1 MSITYTLNTF
11 PMDSNIQEK
20 KSGNYRI
27 LNYDKSADETL
38 YGGIYRSVIT
48 DLEGKLL
55 CFSPPSSIP
64 KEGFP
69 ELTTDSF
76 IATEI
81 VEGTMINLFYDKTIE
96 SWEIATK
103 GSVGGNYWY
112 YRNQYPDLPDTMTI
126 KELTFRQM
134 FLEAIHSEDINNNEF
149 VNILNKSYC
158 YSFVL
163 QHPNNHIINTVS
175 EATVY
180 LVAVYEILGNT
191 VRTISRE
198 EWPFYSTIP
207 VPKQYSFSSYSEIE
221 VHENLTT
228 VLDMSHPSAYI
239 PIGIMIQSITT
250 GITTCIENPAYQYLK
265 ELRGNNPNLKYQFL
279 CVRQSGRISEFLA
292 FFPKYIPHFNR
303 FTMEY
308 IDFIK
313 ETHNGY
319 VSYYVKKSGI
329 KVSKR
334 YFPLVYQLHHTVY
347 LPSVNAGTPII
358 VKRPIVEEFIHR
370 LEPKSLI
377 YYLNWK
383 EDSTNSSP

>member
-1 MSITYTLNTF
+1 MSITYNLNTF

-69 ELTTDSF
+69 ELTPDLFT
-76 IATEI
+76 ATEI
-81 VEGTMINLFYDKTIE
+81 VEGTMVNLFYDKTIE

-112 YRNQYPDLPDTMTI
+112 YRNQYPDLPDTMAK

-134 FLEAIHSEDINNNEF
+134 FLEAIHSEEMNNNEF

-163 QHPNNHIINTVS
+163 QHPNNHIINIVS

-180 LVAVYEILGNT
+180 LVAVYEILEENT
-191 VRTISRE
+191 VRTIS
-198 EWPFYSTIP
+198 PFDSTIP
-207 VPKQYSFSSYSEIE
+207 TPKQYSFSNYSEIYL
-221 VHENLTT
+221 HENLTT
-228 VLDMSHPSAYI
+228 VLDMSHPSTYV
-239 PIGIMIQSITT
+239 PIGIMIQDRTT
-250 GITTCIENPAYQYLK
+250 GISTCIENPAYQYLK

-279 CVRQSGRISEFLA
+279 SVRQSGRISEFLA

-334 YFPLVYQLHHTVY
+334 YFPLVYQLHHNVY
-347 LPSVNAGTPII
+347 LPSVNSGSPVII
-358 VKRPIVEEFIHR
+358 KRPIVEEFIHR

-383 EDSTNSSP
+383 EE

>member
-1 MSITYTLNTF
+1 MSITYNLNTF

-20 KSGNYRI
+20 KNSNYRI
-27 LNYDKSADETL
+27 LNYNKSADETL

-48 DLEGKLL
+48 DLEGNLL
-55 CFSPPSSIP
+55 CFSTPSSISEQAF
-64 KEGFP
+64 KKGFP
-69 ELTTDSF
+69 ELTDSMVV
-76 IATEI
+76 TEI

-112 YRNQYPDLPDTMTI
+112 YRNQYPDLPDTMAK
-126 KELTFRQM
+126 KELTFKEM

-180 LVAVYEILGNT
+180 LVSVYEILKNT
-191 VRTISRE
+191 VKTISRV
-198 EWPFYSTIP
+198 EWPSTIP

-228 VLDMSHPSAYI
+228 VLDMSHPSRYI
-239 PIGIMIQSITT
+239 PIGIMIQDRST
-250 GITTCIENPAYQYLK
+250 GITTCIENTAYQYLK

-334 YFPLVYQLHHTVY
+334 YFPLVYQLHHNVY

-383 EDSTNSSP
+383 EE